1 MPVTVVF
8 SCCRQLPRKWTRELS
23 GAARACERS
32 SQPPC
37 GERTHHTCVNPSRSE
52 LCAHSMRSELV
63 EAAVPRADLCG
74 EFPIDAINE
83 VGLATIRVDCVP
95 GVRCSVL
102 VSRAT
107 MVLKY

>member
-63 EAAVPRADLCG
+63 EAAVPRVDVCG
-74 EFPIDAINE
+74 EFPIDAITRSASLRYWLT
-83 VGLATIRVDCVP
+83 VTGSLLFCF
-95 GVRCSVL
+95 C
-102 VSRAT
+102 
-107 MVLKY
+107 